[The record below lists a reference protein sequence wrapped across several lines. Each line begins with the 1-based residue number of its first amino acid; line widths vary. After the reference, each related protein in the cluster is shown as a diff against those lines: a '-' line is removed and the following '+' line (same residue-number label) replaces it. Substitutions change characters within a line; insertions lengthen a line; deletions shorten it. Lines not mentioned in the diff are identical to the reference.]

1 MACDFLRKRSR
12 PGRTNRRTDEE
23 TNERTDG
30 RKTQKLCPSAYSL
43 NINVRRAY

>member
-23 TNERTDG
+23 TNGRTDG
-30 RKTQKLCPSAYSL
+30 RRKSYVLPPTA
-43 NINVRRAY
+43 